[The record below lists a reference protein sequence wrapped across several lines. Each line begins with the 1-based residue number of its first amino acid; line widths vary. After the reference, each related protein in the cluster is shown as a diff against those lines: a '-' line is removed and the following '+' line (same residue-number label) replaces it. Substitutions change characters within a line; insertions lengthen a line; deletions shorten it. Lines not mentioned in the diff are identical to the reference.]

1 MINFSLLLVESEGGL
16 FDFDATLPFMAIQII
31 LLTVLLNIVFYGPIT
46 GILDQRSESIR
57 TKLKEASEML
67 IKAEDLTKQYEVQ
80 LLEARQQSQEIILKS
95 RKESQELVAVEIG
108 QAQKNAE
115 ELIEETTKQL
125 QIQKVQALATL
136 ENQVDILSTAI
147 MKKILKPQV
156 IS

>member
-125 QIQKVQALATL
+125 QIQKVQALSTL
-136 ENQVDILSTAI
+136 ENQVDVLSETI
-147 MKKILKPQV
+147 TKKILKPQV
-156 IS
+156 VS

>member
-125 QIQKVQALATL
+125 QIQKVQALSTL
-136 ENQVDILSTAI
+136 ENQVDVLSDTI
-147 MKKILKPQV
+147 TKKILKPQV
-156 IS
+156 VS

>member
-80 LLEARQQSQEIILKS
+80 LLEARREF
-95 RKESQELVAVEIG
+95 
-108 QAQKNAE
+108 
-115 ELIEETTKQL
+115 
-125 QIQKVQALATL
+125 
-136 ENQVDILSTAI
+136 
-147 MKKILKPQV
+147 
-156 IS
+156 

>member
-46 GILDQRSESIR
+46 RILDQRSESIR

-125 QIQKVQALATL
+125 QTQKVQALSTL
-136 ENQVDILSTAI
+136 ENQVDVLSDAI
-147 MKKILKPQV
+147 TKKILKPQV
-156 IS
+156 VS

>member
-67 IKAEDLTKQYEVQ
+67 IKAEDLTKQYEIQ

-125 QIQKVQALATL
+125 QIQKVQALSTL
-136 ENQVDILSTAI
+136 ENQVDVLSDAI
-147 MKKILKPQV
+147 TKKILKPQV
-156 IS
+156 VS

>member
-31 LLTVLLNIVFYGPIT
+31 LLPVLLNIVFYGPST

-125 QIQKVQALATL
+125 QIQKVQALSTL
-136 ENQVDILSTAI
+136 ENQVDVLSDTI
-147 MKKILKPQV
+147 TKKILKPQV
-156 IS
+156 VS

>member
-46 GILDQRSESIR
+46 RILDQRSESIR

-125 QIQKVQALATL
+125 QIQKVQALSTL
-136 ENQVDILSTAI
+136 ENQVDVLSDTI
-147 MKKILKPQV
+147 TKKILKPQV
-156 IS
+156 VL

>member
-1 MINFSLLLVESEGGL
+1 MLNFSLLIVESEGGL

-31 LLTVLLNIVFYGPIT
+31 LLTVLLNLVFYSPII

-57 TKLKEASEML
+57 TKLKEASQIL
-67 IKAEDLTKQYEVQ
+67 LKAEELTEQYEIQ

-95 RKESQELVAVEIG
+95 RKESQELVALEIR
-108 QAQKNAE
+108 QAQDNAE

>member
-1 MINFSLLLVESEGGL
+1 MLNFSLLIVESEGGL

-31 LLTVLLNIVFYGPIT
+31 LLTVLLNLVFYSPII

-57 TKLKEASEML
+57 TKLKEASQML
-67 IKAEDLTKQYEVQ
+67 LKAEELTEQYEIQ

-95 RKESQELVAVEIG
+95 RKESQELVALEIR
-108 QAQKNAE
+108 QAQDNAE

>member
-31 LLTVLLNIVFYGPIT
+31 LLTIVLNIVFYEPIT
-46 GILDQRSESIR
+46 KILDQRTDSIR

-67 IKAEDLTKQYEVQ
+67 IKAEELTKQYEIQ
-80 LLEARQQSQEIILKS
+80 LLEARQQSQAIILKS

-125 QIQKVQALATL
+125 QIQKVQALSTL
-136 ENQVDILSTAI
+136 ENQVDVLSDVIT
-147 MKKILKPQV
+147 KKILKPQT

>member
-125 QIQKVQALATL
+125 QIQKVQALSTL
-136 ENQVDILSTAI
+136 ENQVDVLSDAI
-147 MKKILKPQV
+147 TKKILKPQV
-156 IS
+156 VS

>member
-1 MINFSLLLVESEGGL
+1 MGYFGGS
-16 FDFDATLPFMAIQII
+16 AK
-31 LLTVLLNIVFYGPIT
+31 LTQDLIFFPYDILLNIVFYGPIT

-125 QIQKVQALATL
+125 QIQKVQALSTL
-136 ENQVDILSTAI
+136 ENQVDVLSDAI
-147 MKKILKPQV
+147 TKKILKPQV
-156 IS
+156 VS

>member
-125 QIQKVQALATL
+125 QIQKDMLTL
-136 ENQVDILSTAI
+136 KTKSQHNTYCKNIQH
-147 MKKILKPQV
+147 
-156 IS
+156 ISAQL

>member
-125 QIQKVQALATL
+125 QIQKVQALSTL
-136 ENQVDILSTAI
+136 ENHVDVLSDAI
-147 MKKILKPQV
+147 TKKILKPQV
-156 IS
+156 VS

>member
-1 MINFSLLLVESEGGL
+1 
-16 FDFDATLPFMAIQII
+16 
-31 LLTVLLNIVFYGPIT
+31 
-46 GILDQRSESIR
+46 
-57 TKLKEASEML
+57 ML

-125 QIQKVQALATL
+125 QIQKVQALSTL
-136 ENQVDILSTAI
+136 ENQVDVLSDTI
-147 MKKILKPQV
+147 TKKILKPQV
-156 IS
+156 VS

>member
-80 LLEARQQSQEIILKS
+80 LLEARQQSQEIILKY

-125 QIQKVQALATL
+125 QIQKVQALSTL
-136 ENQVDILSTAI
+136 ENQVDVLSDTI
-147 MKKILKPQV
+147 TKKILKPQV
-156 IS
+156 VS

>member
-125 QIQKVQALATL
+125 QIQKVQALSTL
-136 ENQVDILSTAI
+136 ENQVDVLSDAI
-147 MKKILKPQV
+147 KPL
-156 IS
+156 I